1 MGYEITFPV
10 CLTQKVV
17 FLSTMIMMISSCFHS
32 PLNKSVDCITVNDGF
47 AALKKLEQD
56 PLFRPDFIFLD
67 LNLPGINGFDCL
79 TRIKANAA
87 LSHIPVVIYT
97 TSASEE
103 DIIKTKNLGAAG
115 FITKPY
121 HITDLTITL
130 MAFF

>member
-1 MGYEITFPV
+1 MSYAKS
-10 CLTQKVV
+10 CLLIDDDHDDQFV
-17 FLSTMIMMISSCFHS
+17 FSLAIKA
-32 PLNKSVDCITVNDGF
+32 LNKSVDCITVNDGF